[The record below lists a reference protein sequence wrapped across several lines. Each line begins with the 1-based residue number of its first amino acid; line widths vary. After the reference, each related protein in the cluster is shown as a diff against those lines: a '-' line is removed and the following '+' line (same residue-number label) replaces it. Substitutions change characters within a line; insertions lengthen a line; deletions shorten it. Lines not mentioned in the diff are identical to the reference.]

1 MQKNKRSTLSS
12 IRGLMQ
18 IPTISWRTPTLIGL
32 CFALVAWAAY
42 APHAQAQQRNAA
54 GSKSNRIALVI
65 GNDSYRHISTLR
77 NARADARAMGTAL
90 TDAGFNVTVLID
102 GNEKA
107 MKSALRTFKA
117 RISGGDE
124 AVFFY
129 SGHGVQL
136 AGTNYLLPI
145 DLRGDSEDQVKDDAV
160 SLQRVLDDLQDQ
172 KARFSLAII
181 DACRD
186 NPFRQSGRAIGGR
199 GLATTNPATG
209 QMVIYSADTGQQA
222 LDRVGNNDQSP
233 NGLFTRVFLKEME
246 KPRVTVDRVLRGVRD
261 EVVWL
266 AKSIGHDQVPAL
278 YDQALGE
285 FYFKSGS
292 SEPVAPIAITAPQ
305 VDPRAD
311 DRALWESVK
320 DANNAAELQAY
331 LDQFPNGIFA
341 GVARARMKALTR
353 PSRRCR

>member
-1 MQKNKRSTLSS
+1 M
-12 IRGLMQ
+12 
-18 IPTISWRTPTLIGL
+18 
-32 CFALVAWAAY
+32 
-42 APHAQAQQRNAA
+42 
-54 GSKSNRIALVI
+54 
-65 GNDSYRHISTLR
+65 
-77 NARADARAMGTAL
+77 
-90 TDAGFNVTVLID
+90 
-102 GNEKA
+102 
-107 MKSALRTFKA
+107 
-117 RISGGDE
+117 
-124 AVFFY
+124 
-129 SGHGVQL
+129 
-136 AGTNYLLPI
+136 
-145 DLRGDSEDQVKDDAV
+145 RGDSEDQVKDDAV
-160 SLQRVLDDLQDQ
+160 SLQRVLDELQDQ

-209 QMVIYSADTGQQA
+209 QMVIYSAGTGQQA
-222 LDRVGNNDQSP
+222 LDRLGNNDQSP

-261 EVVWL
+261 EVVRL
-266 AKSIGHDQVPAL
+266 AKSIGHDQVPAF

-311 DRALWESVK
+311 DRALWESVR

-331 LDQFPNGIFA
+331 LYQFPNGIFA